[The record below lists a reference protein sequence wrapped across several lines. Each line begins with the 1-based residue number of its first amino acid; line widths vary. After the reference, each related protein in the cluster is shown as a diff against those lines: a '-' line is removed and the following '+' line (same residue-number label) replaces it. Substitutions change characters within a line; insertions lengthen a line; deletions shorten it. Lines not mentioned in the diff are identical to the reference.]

1 MTGQPGY
8 LTMVAPKVS
17 DIFCPANSTLN
28 VAKAGTSTIDLFG
41 LQISNDGK
49 SAFSRTFSWA
59 T

>member
-1 MTGQPGY
+1 
-8 LTMVAPKVS
+8 MVPFGSVGNEPAKVT

-28 VAKAGTSTIDLFG
+28 VAKSGTSTTDLFG